1 MTCRWTC
8 GCSTPSG
15 CVPSGSGGELWPTI
29 FSNGLS
35 RTASRSGMWST
46 RCICSVRS
54 RAATS
59 ATSSARAWRRPAGTT
74 RLSRGSS
81 TWSSATTSVFS
92 ISCGST
98 IVSCRSRNTGKESS
112 VKNLHTWAAGALA
125 FCLIGGPASGLVRAQ
140 AQPTAPVQPPAT
152 PPSAPVQ
159 QPAPAPVTQETPLPS
174 GYVIGPD
181 DVLVVSY
188 WRNPEMSAE
197 VTVRPDG
204 LISLPLLN
212 ELQAGGLTPEQ
223 LRDKI
228 SKAAMKYLEEPPT
241 LAIVVKAIN
250 SRKVYVTGMVAKP
263 GYYQLTGAMTVVQL
277 LATAGGIQ
285 EFADSKNI
293 TIVRN
298 EGGKQTS
305 YPFN

>member
-1 MTCRWTC
+1 M
-8 GCSTPSG
+8 
-15 CVPSGSGGELWPTI
+15 
-29 FSNGLS
+29 
-35 RTASRSGMWST
+35 
-46 RCICSVRS
+46 
-54 RAATS
+54 
-59 ATSSARAWRRPAGTT
+59 
-74 RLSRGSS
+74 
-81 TWSSATTSVFS
+81 
-92 ISCGST
+92 
-98 IVSCRSRNTGKESS
+98 
-112 VKNLHTWAAGALA
+112 KNLHTWAAGALA

-140 AQPTAPVQPPAT
+140 APPTAPVQPPAT

-159 QPAPAPVTQETPLPS
+159 QPAPPQQKPPAPAAPPAGQTRPPAPATATPPAPVTQETPLPS

-293 TIVRN
+293 AIVRN

-305 YPFN
+305 YPFNYKDFVKRKNLKQNIELKPGDTIVVP

>member
-1 MTCRWTC
+1 M
-8 GCSTPSG
+8 
-15 CVPSGSGGELWPTI
+15 
-29 FSNGLS
+29 
-35 RTASRSGMWST
+35 
-46 RCICSVRS
+46 
-54 RAATS
+54 
-59 ATSSARAWRRPAGTT
+59 
-74 RLSRGSS
+74 
-81 TWSSATTSVFS
+81 
-92 ISCGST
+92 
-98 IVSCRSRNTGKESS
+98 
-112 VKNLHTWAAGALA
+112 KNLHTWAACALA
-125 FCLIGGPASGLVRAQ
+125 FCLLGGPAGELARAQ
-140 AQPTAPVQPPAT
+140 TPPTAPVQPPAAPQQT
-152 PPSAPVQ
+152 PPAPVSPPASQ
-159 QPAPAPVTQETPLPS
+159 PRQPAPAPGAQPAPATQETPLPA

-212 ELQAGGLTPEQ
+212 EVQAGGLTPEQ

-228 SKAAMKYLEEPPT
+228 AKAAMKYLEEAPT

-250 SRKVYVTGMVAKP
+250 SRKVYVTGMVGKP
-263 GYYQLTGAMTVVQL
+263 GFYQLTGAMTVVQL

-298 EGGKQTS
+298 EGGKQIS
-305 YPFN
+305 YLFNYKDFVKRRNLKQNIELKPGDTIVVP